1 MINNCFKKV
10 FYKHRASNSCRTLT
24 AIRQKRAPAL
34 AVSLLIGLMLG
45 NGSGAEELNSERI
58 ERLFGNYRISVLEQT
73 ARGRLSN
80 LHSIHD
86 SLVTCRTLATVQYHS
101 PVPAVLRDAHREILA
116 GGSIGATLKNHGW
129 QVRKLTQYV
138 GDIEAPA
145 DARRLSTLM
154 RIPVPR
160 TLALHAYQLNA
171 VDDDGGEYAYA
182 TIVELHH
189 PDYLSVEALR
199 ELYGSH
205 PVAPLAA
212 GKLEEIRDLAKS
224 SMTDSP

>member
-1 MINNCFKKV
+1 
-10 FYKHRASNSCRTLT
+10 
-24 AIRQKRAPAL
+24 
-34 AVSLLIGLMLG
+34 MLG
-45 NGSGAEELNSERI
+45 SGSGAEELNSERI

-73 ARGRLSN
+73 ALRRLSN
-80 LHSIHD
+80 LHSVHD
-86 SLVTCRTLATVQYHS
+86 SQTTCRTLAMVQYHS
-101 PVPAVLRDAHREILA
+101 PVPETLREAHREILA

-129 QVRKLTQYV
+129 RVRKLNQYV

-145 DARRLSTLM
+145 DAGRLSALM

-171 VDDDGGEYAYA
+171 VNDGGEYAYA

-189 PDYLSVEALR
+189 PDYLSVDALR

-205 PVAPLAA
+205 PVTPLAA
-212 GKLEEIRDLAKS
+212 GRLEEIRDLARS
-224 SMTDSP
+224 SMANPR